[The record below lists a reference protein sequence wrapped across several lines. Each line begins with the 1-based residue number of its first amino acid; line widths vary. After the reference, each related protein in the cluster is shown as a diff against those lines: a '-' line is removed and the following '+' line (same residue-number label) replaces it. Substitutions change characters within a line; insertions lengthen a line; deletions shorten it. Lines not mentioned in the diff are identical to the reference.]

1 MRLTGLLKNWNKK
14 DYDDYIEFLTKTLSK
29 KLEVKKLAIEH
40 AIDLIAKTISKL
52 EIQVYKKNKNQKID
66 SIKNNTYYKLNIK
79 PNPNEYST
87 SFFYNVISKLL
98 HDEECL
104 IIELNKYLFLAD
116 SFDVSNSFILEKT
129 YSNIVLKD
137 SKGNTMNIEK
147 SFKSSEVIHLT
158 LGDCQIKECLDSYY
172 NDFGKLLGM
181 AALNYKASNSPK
193 WKLGTP
199 GNQPT
204 LRSADGK
211 EISYED
217 YKNKITDGLFSEDE
231 KAILLSDA
239 FKLERLNG
247 DKTVTSSDYRD
258 LEKHWKDE
266 VAMSFNIPLD
276 VFYGS
281 KTDKSTGTND
291 FITFAVSPHIAI
303 LEDGLNGTLIKEQD
317 YLNGEYIYINRL
329 NIKHFD
335 IFDSATSLD
344 KLFGDGFTH
353 NDLCRFLNVPPKDED
368 WANEPH
374 VTKNYGN
381 PKKGGDED

>member
-1 MRLTGLLKNWNKK
+1 MRLTGLLKNWGKDELK
-14 DYDDYIEFLTKTLSK
+14 DYIDFLTRSLSK
-29 KLEVKKLAIEH
+29 KTEVKKLAIEH

-52 EIQVYKKNKNQKID
+52 EIQVYKKNKNQKIE
-66 SIKNNTYYKLNIK
+66 SIKNDTYYKLNIK
-79 PNPNEYST
+79 ANPNEYST
-87 SFFYNVISKLL
+87 TFFYNVISKLL
-98 HDEECL
+98 HDQECL
-104 IIELNKYLFLAD
+104 IISLDKYLYLAD
-116 SFDVSNSFILEKT
+116 SFDVSNSFVLDKT
-129 YSNIVLKD
+129 YTNIKLKD
-137 SKGNTMNIEK
+137 FNDNIMSVEK
-147 SFKSSEVIHLT
+147 SFKAKEVIHLT
-158 LGDCQIKECLDSYY
+158 LGDCQIKECLDKYY
-172 NDFGKLLGM
+172 EDFGSLLGI
-181 AALNYKASNSPK
+181 ATVNYKACNSPK
-193 WKLGTP
+193 WRLGTP
-199 GNQPT
+199 GTQPT
-204 LRSADGK
+204 LRLPDGT
-211 EISYED
+211 EISYEE

-231 KAILLSDA
+231 KIILLSDA

-281 KTDKSTGTND
+281 KADKSTGTND
-291 FITFAVSPHIAI
+291 FITFAVNPLISI
-303 LEDGLNGTLIKEQD
+303 LEDGLNGTLVKQSD
-317 YLNGEYIYINRL
+317 YLNGEYIYVNRL

-353 NDLCRFLNVPPKDED
+353 NDLCKFLYIPPKDED

-381 PKKGGDED
+381 PEKGGDED